1 MNGYD
6 DESDIAFHFNPRQDD
21 GQVVLNNRFDGSWQ
35 EEERHD
41 LPQVLVD
48 KAPFEIKFIVKS
60 KKFKVLYMF
69 YLQHLIWKW
78 FNWKHK
84 KLVFIISLE
93 KGNGLAVL
101 TKMRRRLFWNV
112 LSEFVLCCIT
122 LMGAQWLSGRVLD
135 SRQKD
140 CVRVWASPA
149 SLPCVLEQDT
159 LILA

>member
-6 DESDIAFHFNPRQDD
+6 DDSDIAFHFNPRQDD

-69 YLQHLIWKW
+69 YFQHLKYNTTYETDLIK
-78 FNWKHK
+78 NIKC
-84 KLVFIISLE
+84 
-93 KGNGLAVL
+93 
-101 TKMRRRLFWNV
+101 LF
-112 LSEFVLCCIT
+112 
-122 LMGAQWLSGRVLD
+122 
-135 SRQKD
+135 
-140 CVRVWASPA
+140 
-149 SLPCVLEQDT
+149 
-159 LILA
+159 